1 MTSAHGQ
8 APHRNLLIDL
18 GQFWEILEY
27 SSSSELPGK
36 ARELFGPS
44 LYSGLCS
51 STTELAHTSSL
62 PQPTRVAA
70 QDFAADPAG
79 NPGDQIP
86 FLYSDEELAVLEESF
101 FQQRP
106 ELEVGLDD
114 WWGTGNL

>member
-8 APHRNLLIDL
+8 APDRNLLIDL

-27 SSSSELPGK
+27 SSSSEIPGK
-36 ARELFGPS
+36 ARELFGSS
-44 LYSGLCS
+44 LYSGLRS

-62 PQPTRVAA
+62 PQPTRVDA
-70 QDFAADPAG
+70 QEFASESAG
-79 NPGDQIP
+79 NLADQMP

-106 ELEVGLDD
+106 ELETGLED